1 MAKKSTLSAGER
13 SQLVMRLL
21 SKEEPA
27 AQIARRAGV
36 SEQTLYRRRDEFL
49 SAGRQALAGRGADR
63 EQAKELRQLKSAL
76 AEREQVIGEL
86 TIANRILKQL
96 SGGSS

>member
-1 MAKKSTLSAGER
+1 MAKQSTLSAGER
-13 SQLVMRLL
+13 SQLVLRLL

-36 SEQTLYRRRDEFL
+36 SEQSLYRWRDEFL
-49 SAGRQALAGRGADR
+49 SAGKQALAGRGADR
-63 EQAKELRQLKSAL
+63 EQAKELRQLKSLL
-76 AEREQVIGEL
+76 AERDQVIGEL
-86 TIANRILKQL
+86 TIANRILKKL